1 MSVIEPHSK
10 ITLSAREQGFQNLA
24 DNSPNIIIRYDLD
37 CRRVYVNP
45 AFAYQSGISIKQ
57 ALNAKPNTQWH
68 THIYMLN
75 MGAEEYQNKI
85 KHVMQSGEE
94 DRFSLAWHR
103 LADGEYVA
111 HDLHV
116 VIEQD
121 TDGKTIGALVIG
133 HDITEQRKKEELLH
147 ANEQQFRTL
156 VENSPDIIVRYD
168 HNLKRVYANAAWE
181 RANKISTADVIGK
194 SPQEKSLF
202 IAPVAKE
209 LEEILR
215 EVFESGQNTQIDL
228 SWQNI
233 EGETI
238 SFNLHAVVEYD
249 QNGNPNG
256 VLTVARDITERK
268 RLETQM
274 KKNEERFKE
283 AQKIAKIGSWE
294 VSFSTKRLI
303 WSDEMYRIFEIEQNK
318 QCPLY
323 AEFLNIVHP
332 EDREMADTL
341 YRESVNNKTP
351 YEALHRVLMGDGRI
365 KYIQERGKN
374 YYDTQGNPIRSI
386 GTSQDVTEQKKIENK
401 ITFLAQHDAL
411 TGLPNRTLAKDRTE
425 QAIAY
430 AIRNNTKI
438 ALLFIDLDEFKTIN
452 DSLGHSAGDAMLK
465 IVASRLKE
473 CVRATDTIS
482 RQGGDEFL
490 VILSDI
496 SDVHDITVIIEKLFQ
511 TFEKPFYVNSHTLS
525 VSASIGIAL
534 YPDGGDTFELLLKNA
549 DTAMYKAKAAGK
561 NTYCFYAEEMNHDHI
576 GQFKIQNDLKIAL
589 KNNEFILHYQPQIN
603 LADGNISGAEALI
616 RWQHPQLGM
625 IPPMSFISIAESSG
639 LIIPI
644 GEWVMG
650 EACRQAVLWHNKGIK
665 ITIAVNI
672 SAVQFKR
679 GNLEAVVK
687 QALFS
692 SGLNPQFL
700 ELELTES
707 ILINDIENILQ
718 TVRNLKELGIQ
729 LSIDDFGTGYSS
741 LSYLKRFAVDKLKID
756 QSFVRDILKNPEDAV
771 IVKTII
777 QMAKNLNLKS
787 IAEGVENKEVLALI
801 NSYGCDEVQGYH
813 FAKPMEAAEF
823 ENYYHQKYHN
833 QRNLLCLEK
842 QSASLS

>member
-1 MSVIEPHSK
+1 MSAIEPHSNV
-10 ITLSAREQGFQNLA
+10 TLSAREQGFRNLA
-24 DNSPNIIIRYDLD
+24 ENSPNIIIRYDLD

-45 AFAYQSGISIKQ
+45 AFAYQSGISIDQ
-57 ALNAKPNTQWH
+57 ALNAKPDIQWH

-75 MGAEEYQNKI
+75 MGAKEYQNRI

-103 LADGEYVA
+103 LTDGEYVA

-116 VIEQD
+116 VVEQN
-121 TDGKTIGALVIG
+121 TDGNPIGALAIG
-133 HDITEQRKKEELLH
+133 HDITEQKKKEELLH

-156 VENSPDIIVRYD
+156 VENSPDIIVRYN

-181 RANKISTADVIGK
+181 RANGISAADVIGK

-209 LEEILR
+209 LEEKLR
-215 EVFESGQNTQIDL
+215 EVFESGKNIQIDL
-228 SWQNI
+228 SWQNM
-233 EGETI
+233 EGETV

-274 KKNEERFKE
+274 KKNDERFKE
-283 AQKIAKIGSWE
+283 AQRIAKIGSWE
-294 VSFSTKRLI
+294 VEFSTKSLI
-303 WSDEMYRIFEIEQNK
+303 WSDEMYYIFEMEQNN
-318 QCPLY
+318 QCLLY
-323 AEFLNIVHP
+323 AEFLNVVHP
-332 EDREMADTL
+332 EDREMTDSL
-341 YRESVNNKTP
+341 YHESVNNKTP
-351 YEALHRVLMGDGRI
+351 FEALHRVLMGDGRI
-365 KYIQERGKN
+365 KYIHERGEN
-374 YYDTQGNPIRSI
+374 YYDTKGNPLRSI
-386 GTSQDVTEQKKIENK
+386 GTAQDVTEQKIIENK
-401 ITFLAQHDAL
+401 MAFLAQHDAL
-411 TGLPNRTLAKDRTE
+411 TGLPNRILAKDRTE

-430 AIRNNTKI
+430 AIRNNSKI

-452 DSLGHSAGDAMLK
+452 DSLGHSDGDTMLK
-465 IVASRLKE
+465 IVASRLEE

-490 VILSDI
+490 VILSDVSNIDDVI
-496 SDVHDITVIIEKLFQ
+496 SVTKKIIQ
-511 TFEKPFYVNSHTLS
+511 AFEKPFYVNSHTLS
-525 VSASIGIAL
+525 ISASIGIAL
-534 YPDGGDTFELLLKNA
+534 YPDSGDTFEFLLKNA
-549 DTAMYKAKAAGK
+549 DTAMYKAKEAGK
-561 NTYCFYAEEMNHDHI
+561 NTYCFYSDEMYHNLL
-576 GQFKIQNDLKIAL
+576 GQFRIQNDLKIAL
-589 KNNEFILHYQPQIN
+589 KNNEFILHYQPQID
-603 LADGNISGAEALI
+603 LAGGCISGAEALI
-616 RWQHPQLGM
+616 RWQHPQLGL

-639 LIIPI
+639 LIVKI
-644 GEWVMG
+644 GEWVIT
-650 EACRQAVLWHNKGIK
+650 EACRQAVLWHKEGIK

-687 QALFS
+687 QALAV
-692 SGLNPQFL
+692 SGMNPQFL

-707 ILINDIENILQ
+707 ILINNIENILQ
-718 TVRNLKELGIQ
+718 TIRNLKELGIQ

-823 ENYYHQKYHN
+823 ENYYHQKHHN